1 MLSFQ
6 HKTGLPLCDGISRRE
21 WLRVGGI
28 GLGGLSLSSLLNN
41 QTLATDYRP
50 PSDQGTSFGKAKSV
64 IVFNLNG
71 GVPQHETWDP
81 KPNAPQDIRG
91 EFGVISTSTPGYHVG
106 ELMPQV
112 AKLTDRL
119 AVLRAVVT
127 HDNNH
132 SSSGYQMLT
141 GVEHIPLSR
150 ENALPVAPNLSPSLA
165 AMVRALRKDK
175 GLPSAMVI
183 PEHIWNDGNI
193 PWPGQMAGVLGRRH
207 DPWLIKCH
215 PQEDRFDVPGMSL
228 PEDISAK
235 RVLNRKSLLDQINR
249 QGHSLQGTDVVQDF
263 KRHTQKAFDLL
274 GSAATGNAFDL
285 SQETSV
291 TRDRYG
297 HSRFSQSCLLARRL
311 VESGVSLVQV
321 NWTRVIDE
329 NKYENGGGWDT
340 HKKHNQSLKEHL
352 MPVMDQT
359 LSALIEDLE
368 QRGLLDETLVLIQ
381 SEFGHTPKFNARAG
395 RDHWGSAFSIAMA
408 GGGIQGGVVHGKT
421 DAHAAFPVDDIV
433 RPRDILAT
441 VFHLL
446 GYEPHTEILDPLNRP
461 IRISHGKVINE
472 ILG

>member
-1 MLSFQ
+1 MHSY
-6 HKTGLPLCDGISRRE
+6 HDKTGLTLCDGISRRE

-41 QTLATDYRP
+41 RALAADRP
-50 PSDQGTSFGKAKSV
+50 APSDRSTSFGKAKSV

-81 KPNAPQDIRG
+81 KPNAPEDIRG
-91 EFGVISTSTPGYHVG
+91 EFGVTSTSTPGYHVG

-150 ENALPVAPNLSPSLA
+150 ENSLPVAPNISPSLA

-183 PEHIWNDGNI
+183 PEHIWNNGNI
-193 PWPGQMAGVLGRRH
+193 PWPGQMAGLLGRRH

-228 PEDISAK
+228 PEDISSN
-235 RVLNRKSLLDQINR
+235 RVLSRKTLLDQIN
-249 QGHSLQGTDVVQDF
+249 QQDHSLQGESVVKDF
-263 KRHTQKAFDLL
+263 QRHTQKAFDLL
-274 GSAATGNAFDL
+274 GAGPTRNAFDL
-285 SQETSV
+285 STESEA

-297 HSRFSQSCLLARRL
+297 RSRFSQS
-311 VESGVSLVQV
+311 
-321 NWTRVIDE
+321 
-329 NKYENGGGWDT
+329 
-340 HKKHNQSLKEHL
+340 
-352 MPVMDQT
+352 
-359 LSALIEDLE
+359 
-368 QRGLLDETLVLIQ
+368 
-381 SEFGHTPKFNARAG
+381 
-395 RDHWGSAFSIAMA
+395 
-408 GGGIQGGVVHGKT
+408 
-421 DAHAAFPVDDIV
+421 
-433 RPRDILAT
+433 
-441 VFHLL
+441 
-446 GYEPHTEILDPLNRP
+446 
-461 IRISHGKVINE
+461 
-472 ILG
+472 